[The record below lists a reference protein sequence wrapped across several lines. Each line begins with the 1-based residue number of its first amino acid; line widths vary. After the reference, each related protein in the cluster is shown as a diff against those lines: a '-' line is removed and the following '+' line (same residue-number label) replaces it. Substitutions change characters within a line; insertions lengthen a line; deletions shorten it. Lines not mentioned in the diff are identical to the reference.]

1 MLFNL
6 DHVDPSWG
14 DCLNQALAKMDP
26 DYLNQLYHNSAWL
39 PGHEKIMNAF
49 TLPVN
54 KIHYILLGE
63 SPYPRAKSANGYA
76 FWDAAVTDLWSDTG
90 LSKSVNRA
98 TSLRNIIKMLLVA
111 KGALQPHATSQADI
125 ARIDKQ
131 YYIKTN
137 SEFFNHFLSHGFL
150 LLNTSL
156 VLQSTAVRIDAKAW
170 QPFIKQILD
179 FLYQKNPNV
188 QLILL
193 GNIANNIDKLIQHLP
208 IKKWYAE
215 HPYNISFILNPA
227 VLEFFKPFNLLKSDC
242 LHVGNS
248 IR

>member
-1 MLFNL
+1 MTLCHSFKL
-6 DHVDPSWG
+6 DQVDPSWR

-26 DYLNQLYHNSAWL
+26 LYLNKLKNDSDWL

-49 TLPVN
+49 SLPVN
-54 KIHYILLGE
+54 KINYILLGE
-63 SPYPRAKSANGYA
+63 SPYPRAQSANGYA

-111 KGALQPHATSQADI
+111 NGLLQPNATSQMDI
-125 ARIDKQ
+125 TAINKQ
-131 YYIKTN
+131 GLIKTN
-137 SEFFNHFLSHGFL
+137 EELFNRFLSHGFL

-156 VLQSTAVRIDAKAW
+156 VLQKTPVRLDAKAW
-170 QPFIKQILD
+170 QPFIKYVLEY
-179 FLYQKNPNV
+179 LYQNNPHV

-193 GNIANNIDKLIQHLP
+193 GNIANNIDKLIDHLP
-208 IKKWYAE
+208 IKKWYSE

-227 VLEFFKPFNLLKSDC
+227 VLEFFKPFNLLKSVC
-242 LHVGNS
+242 LPA
-248 IR
+248 

>member
-1 MLFNL
+1 MTTFHLFNL
-6 DHVDPSWG
+6 DSVDPSWQA
-14 DCLNQALAKMDP
+14 CLNQALAKMDP
-26 DYLNQLYHNSAWL
+26 DYLAQLYHNSEWL

-54 KIHYILLGE
+54 KIKHILLGE

-76 FWDAAVTDLWSDTG
+76 FWDAAVTDIWSETG
-90 LSKSVNRA
+90 LSKPVNRA

-111 KGALQPHATSQADI
+111 EGALQPYATSQTDI
-125 ARIDKQ
+125 AQINKESF
-131 YYIKTN
+131 IKTN

-156 VLQSTAVRIDAKAW
+156 VLQSTAVRKDAKAW
-170 QPFIKQILD
+170 QPFIKHVLH
-179 FLYQKNPNV
+179 FLYEKNPNV

-193 GNIANNIDKLIQHLP
+193 GNIANTVDKLIEQLP

-227 VLEFFKPFNLLKSDC
+227 VLEFFRPFNLLKYE
-242 LHVGNS
+242 
-248 IR
+248 